1 MTAPSRTFGPAP
13 VAGTDSPFD
22 GVLLIDKPI
31 GPTSH
36 DIVDRI
42 RRIFRIRKVGHGG
55 TLDPMASGLMILL
68 LGRATKLSD
77 RFLGSDKIYQG
88 TMHFGIATD
97 SQDAMG
103 EVIREADASALT
115 EEQIRAQ
122 MQTLIGDSMQMPP
135 MTSALKINGVPLYK
149 LARKGETVERK
160 LRLIHVFRFDLLAFN
175 PPCAD
180 FEVKCTKGTYVRTL
194 AADVGEAL
202 GCGAHLSRLRR
213 TQCGSLSIDK
223 TLPLADA
230 LAMTPQE
237 LATHVIPMRMFA

>member
-42 RRIFRIRKVGHGG
+42 RRFFRIKKVGHGG

-68 LGRATKLSD
+68 LGKATKLSD

-115 EEQIRAQ
+115 ETQVREQ
-122 MQTLIGDSMQMPP
+122 MLKLIGDSMQMPP
-135 MTSALKINGVPLYK
+135 MTSALKVNGVPLYK
-149 LARKGETVERK
+149 LARKGETIERK
-160 LRLIHVFRFDLLAFN
+160 PRLIHVFRFELLAFN

-194 AADVGEAL
+194 TADVGEAL

>member
-1 MTAPSRTFGPAP
+1 MKPPSRTFGPAP
-13 VAGTDSPFD
+13 AAAGDNAFD

-42 RRIFRIRKVGHGG
+42 RRFFRIKKVGHGG

-68 LGRATKLSD
+68 LGKGTKLSD

-122 MQTLIGDSMQMPP
+122 MQTLVGDSLQMPP
-135 MTSALKINGVPLYK
+135 MTSALKIKGVPLYK

-160 LRLIHVFRFDLLAFN
+160 PRLIHVFRFDLLAFT

-194 AADVGEAL
+194 SADVGEAL
-202 GCGAHLSRLRR
+202 GCGAHLSKLRR
-213 TQCGSLSIDK
+213 TQCGSLSLDQA
-223 TLPLADA
+223 LPLADA
-230 LAMTPQE
+230 LTMSPQE